1 MRRRSG
7 RRTGFTIGGG
17 WGSVTSPIS
26 PRISQSPFAA
36 IPSNACARNP
46 RPTACF
52 CSSLSNPVCSV
63 QTLTG
68 LTASLVAIA
77 LCRSWRQKMTG
88 DYRIGFKRPPQSTR
102 FRKGQSGNPKG
113 RPKTSSLKSDLAKQL
128 TKRITLTVR
137 GRKTTMTIQQAV
149 VIALTTNAVKG
160 DARSAT
166 IIFNLIKQML
176 EPDTEESDLGSMSS
190 IDKDIIES
198 FLQRQLGTPKTG
210 ERK

>member
-1 MRRRSG
+1 
-7 RRTGFTIGGG
+7 
-17 WGSVTSPIS
+17 
-26 PRISQSPFAA
+26 
-36 IPSNACARNP
+36 
-46 RPTACF
+46 
-52 CSSLSNPVCSV
+52 
-63 QTLTG
+63 
-68 LTASLVAIA
+68 
-77 LCRSWRQKMTG
+77 MTG